1 MSSSASLFWPREL
14 ADVLWLLQSPA
25 LIRCDRYPLV
35 GDARLAL
42 AGQQLQAQWQ
52 DQDRDRLA
60 AEAAEWVAAQPRTY
74 KLGIRAEALLVW
86 GLRQLPRFR
95 LLASQLQLREG
106 STCLG
111 ELDFLI
117 EDRVL
122 QRYEHWELALKFFGW
137 SGERW
142 IGPDSKDQLTQ
153 KLQRMQG
160 RQLSLSQTPAFQQW
174 LQQHHAEAIAGPWQR
189 RLLSRGFAF
198 LPWGTLLPSDQP
210 EVSTQAQQGWL
221 IHRDRLPPAAAFPC
235 VYCWVSLP
243 RELWMSRY
251 VHDRDR
257 HGSIAVADNLRE
269 LEAIAPQEAAQLV
282 VGINAEGLEVT
293 RAFLVHPDWPQVVN
307 EAIDSR
313 GFEQWKAR

>member
-1 MSSSASLFWPREL
+1 MAAQSLTWPREL
-14 ADVLWLLQSPA
+14 ADALWLLQSPA
-25 LIRCDRYPLV
+25 LIRRDRYPLV
-35 GDARLAL
+35 GDARLHL
-42 AGQQLQAQWQ
+42 AGQQLQTQWQ

-60 AEAAEWVAAQPRTY
+60 AEAAEWVTAQPRTY

-86 GLRQLPRFR
+86 ALRQLPRFR
-95 LLASQLQLREG
+95 LLASQLQLRDG

-137 SGERW
+137 SGAAW
-142 IGPDSKDQLTQ
+142 VGPDSKDLLTQ

-160 RQLSLSQTPAFQQW
+160 RQLALSQTTAFHDW
-174 LQQHHAEAIAGPWQR
+174 IEQHAPEAKRSPWQR

-198 LPWGTLLPSDQP
+198 VPWGKALPTDQA
-210 EVSTQAQQGWL
+210 EVSRHAQHGWL
-221 IHRDRLPPAAAFPC
+221 LHRDRLPSAAEFPSIHR
-235 VYCWVSLP
+235 WASLP

-257 HGSIAVADNLRE
+257 AGILAEARSLLE
-269 LEAIAPQEAAQLV
+269 LAAIAPQDTAQFV
-282 VGINAEGLEVT
+282 VGCNAQGIEISRG
-293 RAFLVHPDWPQVVN
+293 FLVHPDWPQMAN
-307 EAIDSR
+307 HPPT
-313 GFEQWKAR
+313 